1 MALSD
6 VAKGATASATA
17 SAGAPAPTVTG
28 TTNAKKG
35 RGSRHTA
42 LVNQGRAIR
51 TKMTDEEKQLE
62 GSKTDKIAFV
72 GALGDPNKPQARKE
86 NNEDKPSY
94 FVVGYAFE
102 ALEDCVVPR
111 ADIKSGFKN
120 FMDVGAMTEEKVKA
134 GETFYLNVYET
145 GAMISKSIY
154 AGSFSGKGVTV
165 TLGAKYAQNRE
176 EPLPVLNKQGKG
188 SVKENMI
195 LIADMQGADPAN
207 RVKGTPVIKEEFASK
222 FSVLYEK
229 RVAGKPGTGK
239 SSRAAGEST
248 KDIAAA
254 FNAFIAGRQ

>member
-6 VAKGATASATA
+6 VTKGATASAGTT
-17 SAGAPAPTVTG
+17 APAVTG

-35 RGSRHTA
+35 KDDRHDA

-62 GSKTDKIAFV
+62 GSKSDKIAFV
-72 GALGDPNKPQARKE
+72 GALGDPNKPQFRKE
-86 NNEDKPSY
+86 NNEDKPS
-94 FVVGYAFE
+94 FVVVGYAFE

-120 FMDVGAMTEEKVKA
+120 FMDVSPMTEENVKA
-134 GETFYLNVYET
+134 GETFYLNTYET
-145 GAMISKSIY
+145 GAMISKPIY

-207 RVKGTPVIKEEFASK
+207 KVKGTPVIKEEFASK

-239 SSRAAGEST
+239 STKAAGEST

-254 FNAFIAGRQ
+254 FNAFLAGRQ

>member
-6 VAKGATASATA
+6 VAKGATAP
-17 SAGAPAPTVTG
+17 AGTAPAVTG
-28 TTNAKKG
+28 TTTTKKG
-35 RGSRHTA
+35 NDGRHDA

-62 GSKTDKIAFV
+62 GSKSDKIAFV
-72 GALGDPNKPQARKE
+72 GALGDPNKPQFRKE

-94 FVVGYAFE
+94 VVVGYAFK

-120 FMDVGAMTEEKVKA
+120 FMDVGPMSEESVKA
-134 GETFYLNVYET
+134 GETFYLNVFET

-154 AGSFSGKGVTV
+154 AGSFSGEGVTV

-195 LIADMQGADPAN
+195 LIADMQGADPHN
-207 RVKGTPVIKEEFASK
+207 KVKGTPVIKEEFASK

-229 RVAGKPGTGK
+229 RVAGKPGSGSK
-239 SSRAAGEST
+239 AKAAGEST

-254 FNAFIAGRQ
+254 FNAFLASRQ

>member
-6 VAKGATASATA
+6 VTKGANAPAGTAT
-17 SAGAPAPTVTG
+17 APAPATG
-28 TTNAKKG
+28 TKTGKKG
-35 RGSRHTA
+35 SDGRHDA

-51 TKMTDEEKQLE
+51 TKMTEEEKQLE
-62 GSKTDKIAFV
+62 GSKSDKIAFV
-72 GALGDPNKPQARKE
+72 GALGDPNRPQYRKE

-94 FVVGYAFE
+94 VVVGYAFK
-102 ALEDCVVPR
+102 ALEDTVVPR
-111 ADIKSGFKN
+111 ADIKSGFRN
-120 FMDVGAMTEEKVKA
+120 FMDVGPMSEESVKA
-134 GETFYLNVYET
+134 GQTFYLNIFET

-154 AGSFSGKGVTV
+154 AGSFSGEGVTV

-195 LIADMQGADPAN
+195 LIADMQGASDDPDKK
-207 RVKGTPVIKEEFASK
+207 VKGTPVIKEEFASK

-229 RVAGKPGTGK
+229 RVAGKPGSGAK
-239 SSRAAGEST
+239 AKAAGEST

-254 FNAFIAGRQ
+254 FNAFLASRQ

>member
-6 VAKGATASATA
+6 VTKGATASAGTT
-17 SAGAPAPTVTG
+17 APAPAVTG

-35 RGSRHTA
+35 RDNRHDA

-62 GSKTDKIAFV
+62 GSKSDKVAFV
-72 GALGDPNKPQARKE
+72 GALGDPNKPQFRKE

-94 FVVGYAFE
+94 VVVGYAFE

-120 FMDVGAMTEEKVKA
+120 FMDVGAMTEENVKA
-134 GETFYLNVYET
+134 GETFYLNIYET

-207 RVKGTPVIKEEFASK
+207 KVKGTPVIKDEFASK

-229 RVAGKPGTGK
+229 RVAGRPGTGK
-239 SSRAAGEST
+239 SAKAAGEST

-254 FNAFIAGRQ
+254 FNAFLAGRQ